1 MPLKTTI
8 YSAAKAIGLF
18 QAASH
23 LTRNS
28 LNILCYHGFSFS
40 DEHLFRPKLFQTAE
54 LFAQRVRHLQRA
66 GYRSLS
72 LDEGMRRLRAGS
84 LGRKDVVI
92 TVDDGFYSVAAL
104 AAPILRD
111 AGFTATIYVTTY
123 YVVHNN
129 PIFRIALQYLF
140 WKTAVEVLAADDLL
154 DGAAK
159 QASTKGEAGE
169 PILWQLIEHGEQQLD
184 EAGRVTLAGE
194 LARRLDVDFDEI
206 VASRRLTLMN
216 AAEVADLAG
225 QGFDIQLHT
234 HRHRFPEDAQQA
246 RRELDD
252 NRQVLA
258 PLTGG
263 RPLTHLCYPSGEW
276 SPAVWPSLESRGVV
290 TATTCDPGL
299 NTPAT
304 PPYALGRFLD
314 FQPIPQI
321 VFEAEVSGFGNL
333 LRRAAGRVGLRAG
346 G

>member
-1 MPLKTTI
+1 
-8 YSAAKAIGLF
+8 
-18 QAASH
+18 
-23 LTRNS
+23 
-28 LNILCYHGFSFS
+28 
-40 DEHLFRPKLFQTAE
+40 
-54 LFAQRVRHLQRA
+54 
-66 GYRSLS
+66 
-72 LDEGMRRLRAGS
+72 
-84 LGRKDVVI
+84 
-92 TVDDGFYSVAAL
+92 
-104 AAPILRD
+104 
-111 AGFTATIYVTTY
+111 
-123 YVVHNN
+123 
-129 PIFRIALQYLF
+129 
-140 WKTAVEVLAADDLL
+140 
-154 DGAAK
+154 
-159 QASTKGEAGE
+159 
-169 PILWQLIEHGEQQLD
+169 
-184 EAGRVTLAGE
+184 
-194 LARRLDVDFDEI
+194 
-206 VASRRLTLMN
+206 LTLMN